1 MRERQVEGSISQ
13 MVEILSVKEEIKLF
27 ALEAFMKQTKR
38 NTTLTIHQRAE
49 HKLKTNVLI

>member
-27 ALEAFMKQTKR
+27 ALEAFMKR
-38 NTTLTIHQRAE
+38 NKKE
-49 HKLKTNVLI
+49 HNQH